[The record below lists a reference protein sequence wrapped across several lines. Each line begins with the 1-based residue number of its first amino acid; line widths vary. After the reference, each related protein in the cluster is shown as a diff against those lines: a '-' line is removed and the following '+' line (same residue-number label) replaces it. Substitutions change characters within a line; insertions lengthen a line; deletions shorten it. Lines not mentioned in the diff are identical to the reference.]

1 MKSYNNYD
9 NKIIMLI
16 IDFLI
21 LVYFYNIMKYFFNNL
36 IILTLVISR
45 VFFNL

>member
-21 LVYFYNIMKYFFNNL
+21 LVYFYNIIKYFFNNL